1 MLRIP
6 IWIGTFIF
14 YLGCCLLT
22 LTASAAN
29 DSVITEPSWRA
40 ANLSSEEIAWLEKHP
55 RLKLGIDRKFS
66 PYEWI
71 DESGL
76 YTGIAS
82 DFFRILEQRLEV
94 EFIPVTDKSSWGE
107 VLKAA
112 KAGEFDLMSCLVQTA
127 ERHEYLDFSNP
138 YISSAAV
145 IISEQVGGYVGSL
158 DKLNGKRV
166 AIHKGHFTNDLLRR
180 DYPEITI
187 VNTATIQQAL
197 QMVAE
202 GKATAFVGDATA
214 ANFVMKQEGILNL
227 SFSGHTD
234 YKSEFRIGVSHK
246 NPELLSIIQKALASI
261 TEAEHNAVFDNWI
274 GLEIPQG
281 ISLEKIFKFGAAIS
295 LLFIFFLYWIYR
307 LRRSEKAYKKSEQ
320 RFKDLV
326 DTTEGIVWEADVETF
341 TFTYISENA
350 ERLLGFPANKWLEK
364 GFWEAHI
371 HPDDSEQA
379 VSYCQ
384 DETNCLKDHEFEYR
398 FITQAGATVWL
409 RDIVSVVAEAGKPR
423 WLRGLMIDI
432 TDQKL
437 TELLVQES
445 ESRFRELIE
454 SLPAIAVQGYDEARR
469 VIYWNDAS
477 EALYGFSSEEAQGQ
491 HLEDLII
498 PKEMRQAVIEAHG
511 LWVKEGQL
519 IPPAELELQR
529 KDGSHVPVFSSHVM
543 LQSESNSKEMYCI
556 DVSLVEQK
564 QAHAELSRIAHY
576 DSLTDLPNRRT
587 FADRLR
593 QMMKRADR
601 EGRQVAVMML
611 DLDRFKE
618 VNDTLGHDH
627 GDLLLQEAAL
637 RLKSSVRATDT
648 VARLGGDEFL
658 VILDE
663 IGNLAVV
670 ERVAQKILQQMSE
683 PFILKDHRSFVSA
696 SIGITLY
703 PSDAMSL
710 ESLLKNADQAMYAAK
725 DKGRNR
731 YNYFTSEMEAAA
743 QSRRHMLNELRDAIS
758 LEQLELYYQPII
770 DFKSG
775 SVVKAEALLRWNH
788 PKGQIPP
795 MEFIP
800 LAEETG
806 LIVSI
811 GNWVFAEVIRQTSA
825 WKAHYDTDLQVSINT
840 SPVQYKDDNSSKP
853 GWFASLLSSG
863 LKPENICIEITETL
877 LMEMGKDVTDKL
889 LQFRDQGIQ
898 VSLDDFGTGYSSLAY
913 LKQFHIDY
921 LKIDKSFVSN
931 LKSDSH
937 DFVLCE
943 AIIVM
948 AHTLGIKV
956 IAEGVETEEQAQ
968 LLKLIGCDFGQGY
981 LFSRPVPANEFAAE
995 WLTLAITDPLSES

>member
-14 YLGCCLLT
+14 YLGCSLLT

-29 DSVITEPSWRA
+29 ESLITEPSWRA

-71 DESGL
+71 DESGR
-76 YTGIAS
+76 YTGMAA
-82 DFFRILEQRLEV
+82 DFIRLLEKRLEV
-94 EFIPVTDKSSWGE
+94 SFVPVTDKASWAD
-107 VLKAA
+107 VLTAA
-112 KAGEFDLMSCLVQTA
+112 KLGEFDLMSCLVETT
-127 ERHEYLDFSNP
+127 ERHEYLDFSTP
-138 YISSAAV
+138 YLSSSAV
-145 IISEQVGGYVGSL
+145 IISEQAGGYIGAL
-158 DKLNGKRV
+158 DALNGKRV

-187 VNTATIQQAL
+187 VNTKTIQEAL

-202 GKATAFVGDATA
+202 GKAAAFVGDATA
-214 ANFVMKQEGILNL
+214 ASFVMKQEGILNL

-234 YKSEFRIGVSHK
+234 YKSEFRIGVAHK
-246 NPELLSIIQKALASI
+246 NPELLSIIQKSIGSI
-261 TEAEHNAVFDNWI
+261 TEAEHKELFDNWV

-295 LLFIFFLYWIYR
+295 LLFAFFLYWVFR
-307 LRRSEKAYKKSEQ
+307 LRRSEEAYKQSEQ

-326 DTTEGIVWEADVETF
+326 DTTDGIVWEADVETF
-341 TFTYISENA
+341 TFTYISDNA
-350 ERLLGFPANKWLEK
+350 ERLLGYPSKEWLEK

-379 VSYCQ
+379 VSYCR
-384 DETNCLKDHEFEYR
+384 DETQCLNDHEFEYR
-398 FITQAGATVWL
+398 FITQAGDIVWL
-409 RDIVSVVAEAGKPR
+409 KEIASVVAEAGKPR
-423 WLRGLMIDI
+423 WLRGLLIDI

-437 TELLVQES
+437 TGLLIQES

-477 EALYGFSSEEAQGQ
+477 EALYGFSSEEAKGL

-498 PKEMRQAVIEAHG
+498 PEEMRQAVIEAHR
-511 LWVKEGQL
+511 LWVVEGQS
-519 IPPAELELQR
+519 IPPAELELLC
-529 KDGSHVPVFSSHVM
+529 KDGSFVPVFSSHVM
-543 LQSESNSKEMYCI
+543 LQSDGHSKEMYCI

-564 QAHAELSRIAHY
+564 EANAELSRIAHY
-576 DSLTDLPNRRT
+576 DALTELPNRRT
-587 FADRLR
+587 FTDRLK

-601 EGRQVAVMML
+601 EGQQVAVMML

-637 RLKSSVRATDT
+637 RLQSSVRSTDT

-658 VILDE
+658 VILDD
-663 IGNLAVV
+663 IDNLAVV
-670 ERVAQKILQQMSE
+670 ERVAQEILQQMSE
-683 PFILKDHRSFVSA
+683 PFLLNDHRSFVSA

-703 PSDAMSL
+703 PNDAKTL
-710 ESLLKNADQAMYAAK
+710 ESLLKNADQAMYTAK

-731 YNYFTSEMEAAA
+731 YNYFTFEMEATA
-743 QSRRHMLNELRDAIS
+743 QRRRHMLDELRDAIN

-811 GNWVFAEVIRQTSA
+811 GNWVFAEVIRQASI
-825 WKAHYDTDLQVSINT
+825 WNEYYDTDLQVSINT
-840 SPVQYKDDNSSKP
+840 SPVQYKDDSCCNP
-853 GWFASLLSSG
+853 DWFGHLLSSG
-863 LKPENICIEITETL
+863 LVPENICIEITETL
-877 LMEMGKDVTDKL
+877 LMEMGKEVTDKL

-931 LKSDSH
+931 LKPDSH

-948 AHTLGIKV
+948 AHTLGIQV

-968 LLKLIGCDFGQGY
+968 LLKLVGCDFGQGY
-981 LFSRPVPANEFAAE
+981 LYSRPVPANEFSAE
-995 WLTLAITDPLSES
+995 WLAIIDPLSES